1 MSEEK
6 LSPQVLAVKK
16 YLDVLSEKDE
26 CLKSLYVPSKVKDC
40 FKYITEQARKQAVNN
55 CAMVEDSVVYKWA
68 GDYYIEI
75 LPKEATKKEVE
86 VVQKKAEAPKVV
98 TEKKEVAIVKNG
110 QKYDKDG
117 CALMFDFED

>member
-16 YLDVLSEKDE
+16 YLDDLSEKDE
-26 CLKSLYVPSKVKDC
+26 CLKTFYIPSKIKDC
-40 FKYITEQARKQAVNN
+40 FKYITSEARKKAVSG
-55 CAMVEDSVVYKWA
+55 CAMIEDSVVYKWA
-68 GDYYIEI
+68 RDYYIEV
-75 LPKEATKKEVE
+75 LPKEADKKVVE
-86 VVQKKAEAPKVV
+86 VVQKKAEAQKVV
-98 TEKKEVAIVKNG
+98 TEKKEVTIVKNG